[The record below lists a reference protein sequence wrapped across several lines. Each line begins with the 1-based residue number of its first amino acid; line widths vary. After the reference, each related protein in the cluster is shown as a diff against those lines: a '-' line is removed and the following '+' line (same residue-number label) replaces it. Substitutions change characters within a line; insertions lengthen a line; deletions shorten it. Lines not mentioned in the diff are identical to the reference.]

1 MFSSMLLRH
10 GEKFLFAGIAEFI
23 RCNDI
28 YNMNERQLIPF
39 QYFE

>member
-1 MFSSMLLRH
+1 MFSSMLLRL

-23 RCNDI
+23 CCNDI

-39 QYFE
+39 